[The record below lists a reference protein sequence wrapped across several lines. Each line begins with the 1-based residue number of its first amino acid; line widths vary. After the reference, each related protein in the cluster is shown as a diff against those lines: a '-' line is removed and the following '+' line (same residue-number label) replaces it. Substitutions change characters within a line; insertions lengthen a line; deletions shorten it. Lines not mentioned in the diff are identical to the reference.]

1 MLSFI
6 KSERSKPKLSY
17 GGFLYNYHR
26 EKSSG
31 SITWRCEMGLSKY
44 LLLCGTKA
52 WLEPVAT
59 LQFSHF
65 LVDFEQGAYLTLVDV
80 FPGVEVE
87 GCFFHL
93 CQRLEYHVKEFGLM
107 TKYRNDPDFKL
118 RVKKLAALAFLPL
131 ADVIDAFEDDELL
144 LLGYFEPTWI
154 GVTVGRRSGRR
165 TAPIFPLAMW
175 NVHGR
180 HFTGTTRTTNALEA
194 FHHAFNSLL
203 SCKHPTIWVLLKAL
217 HRQQALTDNT
227 LAHIA
232 RGEQKSVTAKQVS
245 AYSSSDADRTLRG
258 FSMSI

>member
-31 SITWRCEMGLSKY
+31 SITWRCEMNSKHY
-44 LLLCGTKA
+44 RDLGISCSSTASTTGTFPTSTLEWARDHTHPPDNSKIKA
-52 WLEPVAT
+52 R
-59 LQFSHF
+59 
-65 LVDFEQGAYLTLVDV
+65 GI
-80 FPGVEVE
+80 
-87 GCFFHL
+87 
-93 CQRLEYHVKEFGLM
+93 CQDVKERAIM
-107 TKYRNDPDFKL
+107 EPT
-118 RVKKLAALAFLPL
+118 
-131 ADVIDAFEDDELL
+131 
-144 LLGYFEPTWI
+144 YFEPTWI

-203 SCKHPTIWVLLKAL
+203 SCKHPTIWVLLKAI

-232 RGEQKSVTAKQVS
+232 RGSRSLSQPSRLLAMQ
-245 AYSSSDADRTLRG
+245 G
-258 FSMSI
+258 